1 VLTVSHPQSH
11 FTELKYGLLSGAS
24 GTSDNT
30 LRWMVN
36 QVTQWSTPL
45 VAGTWYNFAYDID
58 FSAGKVGL
66 WASQGSAPLTQVVAP
81 VSASASSNGAD
92 WHVGVLRLPNGG
104 TNAAA
109 EDFFWSGLYIENGS
123 ITTSIAGPQP
133 GTGGSAPS
141 SSSTSTVSTITT
153 SKSTTTSTPVSTI
166 TSSSSSSVSS
176 SSPTGC
182 TASHYAQCGGQGK
195 GFLIS
200 LRNCLLTAPFRLDWL
215 HGLCRWLHVQVQQPV
230 LFAVPVIRSAPDTS
244 LPGKERNLVF
254 ACCTSAI
261 PSISLL
267 DSNITT
273 VEHKSSPRM
282 TTVQNSH

>member
-123 ITTSIAGPQP
+123 ITTS
-133 GTGGSAPS
+133 
-141 SSSTSTVSTITT
+141 
-153 SKSTTTSTPVSTI
+153 
-166 TSSSSSSVSS
+166 
-176 SSPTGC
+176 
-182 TASHYAQCGGQGK
+182 
-195 GFLIS
+195 
-200 LRNCLLTAPFRLDWL
+200 PFVFVFVHLHRFDDHHLEVHHHLDPRLDHYLFFFFFGFVLVPDRL
-215 HGLCRWLHVQVQQPV
+215 HGLPLCSVRW
-230 LFAVPVIRSAPDTS
+230 T
-244 LPGKERNLVF
+244 G
-254 ACCTSAI
+254 
-261 PSISLL
+261 
-267 DSNITT
+267 
-273 VEHKSSPRM
+273 
-282 TTVQNSH
+282 